1 MAQIDQTFVF
11 GSTGATTELHAGN
24 TSGSTG
30 VNAKGPADAANP
42 LPPKV
47 QAPGGTV
54 LNKTVGSSHLVNPA

>member
-1 MAQIDQTFVF
+1 MAQTDQTFVF
-11 GSTGATTELHAGN
+11 GVTGATTELHAGN

-47 QAPGGTV
+47 GGKQTV
-54 LNKTVGSSHLVNPA
+54 VTTPFQKIVNPA